1 MSSSKALI
9 EQRRQKK
16 NRQKMLTI
24 LILGG
29 VLIIAAGS
37 ALGITTWKNR
47 ANPDLVTVTGQPSIE
62 VDQELIDFGNVKFD
76 TPKTFVLSL
85 TNVGD
90 KPLIISEKP
99 YVEVRE
105 GC

>member
-1 MSSSKALI
+1 MASSKTRL

-16 NRQKMLTI
+16 NRQRIITALV
-24 LILGG
+24 LGG
-29 VLIIAAGS
+29 VLIITAGS

-47 ANPDLVTVTGQPSIE
+47 SSPDLVTVIGQPSIE
-62 VDQELIDFGNVKFD
+62 VDQELIDFGDVKFD
-76 TPKTFVLSL
+76 TPKTFALNL

-90 KPLIISEKP
+90 EPLIFSEKP

>member
-1 MSSSKALI
+1 MGSSKALI

-16 NRQKMLTI
+16 NRQRMLTI

-29 VLIIAAGS
+29 VMIIAAGS
-37 ALGITTWKNR
+37 AIGITVWKNR
-47 ANPDLVTVTGQPSIE
+47 AIPDLVTVIGQPRIE
-62 VDQELIDFGNVKFD
+62 VDQELIDFGDVEFD
-76 TPKTFVLSL
+76 TPKTFALNL

-90 KPLIISEKP
+90 EPLIFSEKP

>member
-1 MSSSKALI
+1 MASSKALI

-16 NRQKMLTI
+16 NRQRIITA

-29 VLIIAAGS
+29 VLITTVGS
-37 ALGITTWKNR
+37 VLGITAWKNR
-47 ANPDLVTVTGQPSIE
+47 SNPDLVTVIGQPSIE
-62 VDQELIDFGNVKFD
+62 VDQELIDFGDVKFN
-76 TPKTFVLSL
+76 TPKTFALSL

-90 KPLIISEKP
+90 EPLIFSEKP